1 MDFLDKKKR
10 LVLIAIAQRGTSGL
24 TYDELLSTF
33 LIFMTRNTLQSIIED
48 LYFSGYI
55 NILRDDKEVRLIASR
70 KVRSSLVALDFQ
82 RYKLLKF
89 LEEVKKKSEEI
100 SKLQDKNSQL
110 EEIKKIGKE
119 GLELISSGLLTLY
132 KEFPEFTIPEY
143 IEIVEVINN
152 EVLTKLSPL
161 ITQQMTEEDLKQFL
175 NLTSKYLGEKEAEVL
190 SEALK
195 RI

>member
-10 LVLIAIAQRGTSGL
+10 LVLIAIAQKGTSGL

-152 EVLTKLSPL
+152 EVLAKLSPL

>member
-10 LVLIAIAQRGTSGL
+10 LVLIAIAQKGTSGL

-152 EVLTKLSPL
+152 EVLAKLSPL

-190 SEALK
+190 SEAIK

>member
-10 LVLIAIAQRGTSGL
+10 LVLIAIAQKGTSGL
-24 TYDELLSTF
+24 AYDELLST
-33 LIFMTRNTLQSIIED
+33 LTVLMTKNTLQSIIED
-48 LYFSGYI
+48 LYFSGFI
-55 NILRDDKEVRLIASR
+55 NIIKDSDEIRLIASK
-70 KVRSSLVALDFQ
+70 KVRSGLVALDFQ

-100 SKLQDKNSQL
+100 AKLQDKNSQM

-132 KEFPEFTIPEY
+132 KEFPELTIPEY
-143 IEIVEVINN
+143 VEIVEVINN
-152 EVLTKLSPL
+152 DVLVKLTPL
-161 ITQQMTEEDLKQFL
+161 ITQQMTEDDLKQFL

-195 RI
+195 RV

>member
-10 LVLIAIAQRGTSGL
+10 LVLIAIAQKGASGL

-33 LIFMTRNTLQSIIED
+33 LIFMTRNTLQSIVED

-143 IEIVEVINN
+143 IEIIEVINN
-152 EVLTKLSPL
+152 EVLAKLSPL

-175 NLTSKYLGEKEAEVL
+175 NLISKYLGEKEAEVL

>member
-10 LVLIAIAQRGTSGL
+10 LVLIAIAQKGTSGL

-152 EVLTKLSPL
+152 EVLAKLSPL

-190 SEALK
+190 SEA
-195 RI
+195 

>member
-10 LVLIAIAQRGTSGL
+10 LVLITIAQKGTSGL

-55 NILRDDKEVRLIASR
+55 NMLRDDKEVRLIASR

-89 LEEVKKKSEEI
+89 LEEVKRKSEEI

-152 EVLTKLSPL
+152 EVLAKLSPL

>member
-10 LVLIAIAQRGTSGL
+10 LVLIAIAQKGTSGL

-119 GLELISSGLLTLY
+119 GLELISSGLLALY

-152 EVLTKLSPL
+152 EVLAKLSPL

-175 NLTSKYLGEKEAEVL
+175 NLTSKYLGEKEAELL

>member
-10 LVLIAIAQRGTSGL
+10 LVLIAIAQKGTSGL

-152 EVLTKLSPL
+152 EVLAKLSPL
-161 ITQQMTEEDLKQFL
+161 ITQQMTEEDLK
-175 NLTSKYLGEKEAEVL
+175 
-190 SEALK
+190 
-195 RI
+195 

>member
-10 LVLIAIAQRGTSGL
+10 LVLIAIAQKGTSGL

-152 EVLTKLSPL
+152 EVLAKLTPL

-190 SEALK
+190 SEAIK

>member
-10 LVLIAIAQRGTSGL
+10 LVLIAIAQKGTSGL

-119 GLELISSGLLTLY
+119 GLELISSGLLALY

>member
-10 LVLIAIAQRGTSGL
+10 LVLIAIAQKGTSGL

-152 EVLTKLSPL
+152 EVLAKLSPL

-175 NLTSKYLGEKEAEVL
+175 NLVFRRKGS
-190 SEALK
+190 
-195 RI
+195 

>member
-10 LVLIAIAQRGTSGL
+10 LVLIAIAQKGASGL

-33 LIFMTRNTLQSIIED
+33 LIFMTRNTLQSIVED

-152 EVLTKLSPL
+152 EVLAKLSPL